1 MGKPITREN
10 KMEYI
15 IHVEYPKAQKEYP
28 FGRIAI
34 ANLPS
39 KNSWWTVKLST
50 DPYAIDVT
58 GNVVILETFGNVHE
72 MKRQVRSCFPNDTKI
87 KFTRRGA

>member
-1 MGKPITREN
+1 MV

-34 ANLPS
+34 ATLPS
-39 KNSWWTVKLST
+39 KNSWWTVKLNT
-50 DPYAIDVT
+50 
-58 GNVVILETFGNVHE
+58 VVILETFGNVHD
-72 MKRQVRSCFPNDTKI
+72 MKREVRSCFPNDTKI
-87 KFTRRGA
+87 KFTKRT